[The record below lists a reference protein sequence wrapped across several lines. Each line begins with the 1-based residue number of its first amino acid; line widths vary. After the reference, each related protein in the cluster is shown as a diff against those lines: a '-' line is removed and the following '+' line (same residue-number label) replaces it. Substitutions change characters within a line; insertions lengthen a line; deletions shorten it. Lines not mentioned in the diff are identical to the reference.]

1 MPASCAGDN
10 IQLRQIVQIAFHIPV
25 MHSIF
30 QCDILAAV
38 QDISPSDRAKPLF
51 GLITFFLVKQMPVL
65 CRDLFATVLDLEN
78 LAAVFLLVI
87 DHHVKLADR
96 KLQLEHP
103 VFSVS
108 RLHGFQQDNILQHP
122 YPVLLRGSCPQP
134 GSSPIR

>member
-1 MPASCAGDN
+1 
-10 IQLRQIVQIAFHIPV
+10 

-38 QDISPSDRAKPLF
+38 QNISPSDRAKPLF

-87 DHHVKLADR
+87 DHHVKLANR

-122 YPVLLRGSCPQP
+122 SPYFFEDPARSLGLLQFAES
-134 GSSPIR
+134 